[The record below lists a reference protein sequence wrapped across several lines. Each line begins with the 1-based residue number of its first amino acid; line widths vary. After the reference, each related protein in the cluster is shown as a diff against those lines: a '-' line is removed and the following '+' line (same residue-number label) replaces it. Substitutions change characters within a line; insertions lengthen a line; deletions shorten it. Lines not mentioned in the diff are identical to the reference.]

1 MMLFS
6 QMKRTMRVIVINC
19 LLRGIVLI
27 TLTLS
32 VSKRML
38 IR

>member
-6 QMKRTMRVIVINC
+6 QMKMMRVIVINC

-27 TLTLS
+27 TMPLS
-32 VSKRML
+32 ASKRML